1 MLTTY
6 DPMVAP
12 PPPEVPLRNA
22 PLVRVIA
29 QVRFPLVASI
39 EKRDFIAP
47 FQEAIRRT
55 YPVLRQEQTQGFVM
69 TPTGP
74 APFAQQAAA
83 WRFTGADE
91 QWRVSLS
98 PDFLALETTAYTS
111 RADFVGRFKDVL
123 TALEQHIGPTLVD
136 RLGIRFIDRVSGP
149 AMNDIRKLIQPEVL
163 GIAGTPSAGHVQHTL
178 TESLFSASDALLLAR
193 WGYLPPGKTVD
204 PSAIEDSNEPSWIL
218 DLDMFSA
225 AHFPFAVDGIV
236 DKARQFAERIYCVF
250 RWAVTDEF
258 LKIYGGNS

>member
-1 MLTTY
+1 
-6 DPMVAP
+6 MVAP
-12 PPPEVPLRNA
+12 LPPEVPLRNA

-69 TPTGP
+69 TSTGP

-111 RADFVGRFKDVL
+111 RTDFVGRLKDVV

-136 RLGIRFIDRVSGP
+136 RLGIRFIDRVAGP

-163 GIAGTPSAGHVQHTL
+163 GIAGTLSSGHVQHTL

-204 PSAIEDSNEPSWIL
+204 PSAIENSSEPSWIL

-250 RWAVTDEF
+250 RWAMTDEF
-258 LKIYGGNS
+258 LKLYGGNS